1 MEYSITVLTRLLL
14 RYFTLQCHV
23 RMSNS
28 SKHAG
33 IYRIISGPDTGF
45 AHYVHVNFVNLTVV
59 FHFSPMCSD
68 FLDVQVYLTRGWR
81 EEQAAAI
88 RIREEDE
95 TDAITGFQAK
105 TNYGRPD
112 WPKIFDSMSLAHPK

>member
-1 MEYSITVLTRLLL
+1 MLHMVCSVLIRQIIVKLGTYSALCTCKLTL
-14 RYFTLQCHV
+14 F
-23 RMSNS
+23 
-28 SKHAG
+28 
-33 IYRIISGPDTGF
+33 F
-45 AHYVHVNFVNLTVV
+45 
-59 FHFSPMCSD
+59 FHFSPYSD

>member
-1 MEYSITVLTRLLL
+1 
-14 RYFTLQCHV
+14 
-23 RMSNS
+23 
-28 SKHAG
+28 
-33 IYRIISGPDTGF
+33 
-45 AHYVHVNFVNLTVV
+45 
-59 FHFSPMCSD
+59 
-68 FLDVQVYLTRGWR
+68 LDVQVYLTRGWR